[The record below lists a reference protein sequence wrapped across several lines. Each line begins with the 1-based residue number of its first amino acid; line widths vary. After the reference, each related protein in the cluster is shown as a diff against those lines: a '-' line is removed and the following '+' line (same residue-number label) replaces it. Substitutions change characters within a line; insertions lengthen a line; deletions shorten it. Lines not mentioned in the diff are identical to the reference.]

1 MSWANIDINQK
12 LIYFKELKDVIGK
25 EKKSQESLEKIYQE
39 NIALANIG
47 ISLEQVDVLD
57 ASYDKTA
64 DVPSTGV
71 QISEGATVI
80 GSMTGTG
87 EGYSWTNAPGRLMTA
102 GEQLRIPA
110 IVGYK
115 VATSTT
121 PAGLLLTLG
130 VGLYRAG
137 RTYA

>member
-1 MSWANIDINQK
+1 MSWANLDLNQA
-12 LIYFKELKDVIGK
+12 LIYFESMKDVIGK

-39 NIALANIG
+39 KV
-47 ISLEQVDVLD
+47 LESPAMEQLQVLE

-121 PAGLLLTLG
+121 PAGMLLTLG

>member
-1 MSWANIDINQK
+1 MSWANIDLNQK
-12 LIYFKELKDVIGK
+12 LIYFKELKDVLIQEQK
-25 EKKSQESLEKIYQE
+25 KQEK
-39 NIALANIG
+39 
-47 ISLEQVDVLD
+47 LEQVYEQKIMESPIMEQLEVM
-57 ASYDKTA
+57 ATSYDKTA

-87 EGYSWTNAPGRLMTA
+87 EGYSWTNAPSRLMTA

-121 PAGLLLTLG
+121 PAGLLVTLG